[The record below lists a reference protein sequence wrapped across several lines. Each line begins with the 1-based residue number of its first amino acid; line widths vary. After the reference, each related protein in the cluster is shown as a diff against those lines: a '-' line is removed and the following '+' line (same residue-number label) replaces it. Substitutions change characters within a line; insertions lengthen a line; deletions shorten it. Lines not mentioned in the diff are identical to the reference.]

1 MEALRIIKDEHRN
14 LWRLAITL
22 EQVVAEME
30 RDQKA
35 DPAFLGSVLD
45 YFEHFMDGCHHRKED
60 EHLFR
65 ILRQR
70 SEAAGPLIDRLQAE
84 HRNAPANLAALRLQ
98 LADTAAGR
106 GTVSGLAEALRLY
119 INDQKAHIRAEEKD
133 VFPIAAEVFTAA
145 DWAEVDAAFL
155 DNDDPLFGSAA
166 RAEFRELFHRV
177 ASLAPVSVG
186 LGGQSAGELHP
197 AGGKGD
203 VLLRVE
209 GLESSYGRIK
219 ALKGIS
225 LEVRRGETVALVGAN
240 GAGKTTFLRTLSG
253 VQPMGAGK
261 IVFDGEDI
269 STLRSDMRMRRG
281 ICQSPEGR
289 QVFGP
294 LSIEDNLRLGAY
306 TQPREQVEGDLEKI
320 FAMFPILKEKRK
332 LPAGTLSGGQQQMLA
347 IGRALMGRPK
357 LLLLDEPSMGLA
369 PLLVEEVF
377 NVVKTLKSRGMTIL
391 LVEQNAF
398 SALAIADRG
407 YVLERGTLVASGPA
421 RLLARSIDASNGPL
435 RVPFYEVD
443 STAACL
449 DVVADGRSVTLVP
462 VSLARQECTA
472 RGLTYRAAGRGQS
485 THDGVHVLRGRTLST
500 SADIARNAVIA
511 EAAALARDSRSW
523 RQNAGD
529 GWHR

>member
-22 EQVVAEME
+22 DQVIEEME
-30 RDQKA
+30 QTQKA
-35 DPAFLGSVLD
+35 DPAFIGSVLD

-65 ILRQR
+65 LLRLR
-70 SEAAGPLIDRLQAE
+70 SDSAAPLLDRLQAE
-84 HRNAPANLAALRLQ
+84 HRNAPHNLAALRQQ

-106 GTVSGLAEALRLY
+106 STVGGLTEALRLY
-119 INDQKAHIRAEEKD
+119 LNDQKAHIRTEEQD
-133 VFPIAAEVFTAA
+133 IYPLAREVLTPA
-145 DWAEVDAAFL
+145 DWAEIDAAFL
-155 DNDDPLFGSAA
+155 DNDDPVFGSAA
-166 RAEFRELFHRV
+166 RAEFRELFHKV

-186 LGGQSAGELHP
+186 LGGSTAGELQSSSAP
-197 AGGKGD
+197 AE
-203 VLLRVE
+203 VLLKVD
-209 GLESSYGRIK
+209 GLESCYGRIK

-240 GAGKTTFLRTLSG
+240 GAGKTTFLRALSG
-253 VQPMGAGK
+253 VQPMSAGH
-261 IVFDGEDI
+261 VFFDGEDI
-269 STLRSDMRMRRG
+269 SKLRADMRMRRG

-306 TQPREQVEGDLEKI
+306 TQPKQQVEGDLEKI
-320 FAMFPILKEKRK
+320 YAMFPILKEKRK

-377 NVVKTLKSRGMTIL
+377 NVVKTLKSQGMSIVL
-391 LVEQNAF
+391 AEQNAF

-407 YVLERGTLVASGPA
+407 YVLETGNITLTGSG
-421 RLLARSIDASNGPL
+421 RELIEDEQ
-435 RVPFYEVD
+435 V
-443 STAACL
+443 
-449 DVVADGRSVTLVP
+449 
-462 VSLARQECTA
+462 
-472 RGLTYRAAGRGQS
+472 RAAYLGM
-485 THDGVHVLRGRTLST
+485 
-500 SADIARNAVIA
+500 
-511 EAAALARDSRSW
+511 
-523 RQNAGD
+523 
-529 GWHR
+529 

>member
-22 EQVVAEME
+22 DQVIEEM
-30 RDQKA
+30 QQANKV
-35 DPAFLGSVLD
+35 DPAFITSVLD

-65 ILRQR
+65 LLRLR
-70 SEAAGPLIDRLQAE
+70 SDSATPLLDRLQAE
-84 HRNAPANLAALRLQ
+84 HRNAPHNLAALRQQ

-106 GTVSGLAEALRLY
+106 STVGGLTEALRLY
-119 INDQKAHIRAEEKD
+119 LNDQKAHIRAEEQD
-133 VFPIAAEVFTAA
+133 IYPLAREVLTPA
-145 DWAEVDAAFL
+145 DWAEIDAAFL
-155 DNDDPLFGSAA
+155 DNDDPIFGSAA
-166 RAEFRELFHRV
+166 RAEFRELFHKV

-186 LGGQSAGELHP
+186 LGGSTAGELQSS
-197 AGGKGD
+197 AAAAE
-203 VLLRVE
+203 VLLKVD
-209 GLESSYGRIK
+209 GLESCYGRIK

-240 GAGKTTFLRTLSG
+240 GAGKTTFLRSLSG
-253 VQPMGAGK
+253 VQPMSAGR
-261 IVFDGEDI
+261 ISFDGEDI
-269 STLRSDMRMRRG
+269 SKLRADMRMRRG

-306 TQPREQVEGDLEKI
+306 TQPKEQVEGDLEKI
-320 FAMFPILKEKRK
+320 YAMFPILKEKRK

-377 NVVKTLKSRGMTIL
+377 NVVKTLKAQGMSIIL
-391 LVEQNAF
+391 AEQNAF

-407 YVLERGTLVASGPA
+407 YVLETGNITLTGSG
-421 RLLARSIDASNGPL
+421 RELIEDEQ
-435 RVPFYEVD
+435 V
-443 STAACL
+443 
-449 DVVADGRSVTLVP
+449 
-462 VSLARQECTA
+462 
-472 RGLTYRAAGRGQS
+472 RAAYLGM
-485 THDGVHVLRGRTLST
+485 
-500 SADIARNAVIA
+500 
-511 EAAALARDSRSW
+511 
-523 RQNAGD
+523 
-529 GWHR
+529 